1 MTRVEISTSTMD
13 TKTWRNMYSII
24 LLQRGTRYVKECYDR
39 RKCQYVQNSG
49 IVTPDLRW
57 LQL

>member
-13 TKTWRNMYSII
+13 TKTWRNMYSMI
-24 LLQRGTRYVKECYDR
+24 LLQPGTRYVKECYDR

-49 IVTPDLRW
+49 TVTPDLR
-57 LQL
+57 